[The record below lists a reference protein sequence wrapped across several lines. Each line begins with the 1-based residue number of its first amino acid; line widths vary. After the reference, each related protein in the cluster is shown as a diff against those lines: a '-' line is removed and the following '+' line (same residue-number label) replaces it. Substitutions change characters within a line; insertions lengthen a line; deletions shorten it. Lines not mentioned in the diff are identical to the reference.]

1 MISRPTLDE
10 RVNSPAFTETTLSEV
25 VEEAP
30 RPGPITRMHPLTLR
44 FDGELE
50 EEFAEQYFRMTL
62 TQVRVAL
69 ILGIALYTVFGVLD
83 TLIAPEQQRTLW
95 MIRYAI
101 VVPTWSVL
109 FVFTYR
115 PAFRR
120 YREPELTSGSGL
132 VGLYL
137 LGRDCNATLLG
148 LDIDGGAIRVA
159 GQNARLLG
167 LAERARFAQS
177 DLWSSSTLKLL
188 AAEKPQLLVCNPPYV
203 PEPP

>member
-115 PAFRR
+115 PAFRQ
-120 YREPELTSGSGL
+120 YREPAVSAAVVIAALGIVAMLAVIPSPGNYLYYAGL
-132 VGLYL
+132 VLVIVYTFTLVRLRLPFSLGISAIIIASYL
-137 LGRDCNATLLG
+137 AVAISISATP
-148 LDIDGGAIRVA
+148 GAVIV
-159 GQNARLLG
+159 NNM
-167 LAERARFAQS
+167 F
-177 DLWSSSTLKLL
+177 
-188 AAEKPQLLVCNPPYV
+188 
-203 PEPP
+203 